1 MFCCKVKCEYLM
13 NFTWEIFYTISAEL
27 FYSRAEEFQY
37 LELHPPVHGNPD
49 LLSLVPFEFPSHKE
63 KSVTIKVGIL
73 WCWHIFLK
81 YCLAESEEI
90 ESSILTSL
98 LQPKSVIFHRYHED
112 QSVGR
117 QDFRFKTKSQSWEKA
132 KFFFQFQVSKL

>member
-1 MFCCKVKCEYLM
+1 MLSCKVKCEYLM

-37 LELHPPVHGNPD
+37 MELYPPVHGNPD

-90 ESSILTSL
+90 ESSMLTKFS
-98 LQPKSVIFHRYHED
+98 KNFHED